1 MLQTIRD
8 RAQGW
13 LAWIIVGLLII
24 PFALWGIQEYLGND
38 AEVSVARVDGTDIS
52 QREFQNAYEQQRE
65 RVRAMLGADAKSLD
79 EAKIKQGVLDGLIR
93 NEVLRQ
99 ATDTLALRVGNAQ
112 LAHEIQS
119 IPDFQKDGQFSK
131 QQFTELLRRQGL
143 NAERFEALVK
153 ASLLSDQL
161 NAAVTGTAITTR
173 HELDEAIRLKN
184 QQREIGYF
192 IVPWQNFKQDVKV
205 DDAAIVRHYEQ
216 NRERFVTPEQVSI
229 EYLELSAQDLA
240 KGIQPDEQALRKL
253 YEELR
258 ANFSVGEQR
267 RVSHILFTLPPNA
280 DDKTITAA
288 KDKAEGA
295 LKRLRAGEPFAKLAK
310 EYSQDMATAQK
321 GGDLGF
327 VEPGMLDPLVEAA
340 LSAVKPGEPG
350 ELVQGS
356 SGFHIVKVTELKPAR
371 VKTFDEVRAELEA
384 EYRQRTAQQQ
394 FFEKAEPLANLVYE
408 NPDTLEIAARELGL
422 KIRRS
427 DLFSRAGDSGI
438 SADPKVVGA
447 AFSADVLERGYN
459 SEPIEIGAN
468 HLVVLRVKEHKPAAP
483 RALADVKQ
491 EIGEELRTQAA
502 QDRARALGETLQ
514 KRLSEGA
521 DPQALAKEHAL
532 QWVKTDFIGRAD
544 NAVAEP
550 AVVDVAFA
558 LGKPQGAAAKTV
570 PVVGGKRLA
579 SGDYAV
585 IAVFGVKDGSP
596 AALESSA
603 RLALQRQLQR
613 GRADSEYQG
622 FVDKLK
628 SQTKIVVYQDK
639 L

>member
-38 AEVSVARVDGTDIS
+38 VEISVARVDGTDIS

-79 EAKIKQGVLDGLIR
+79 EAKIKQAVLDGLIR

-99 ATDTLALRVGNAQ
+99 ATDTLALRVGNEQ
-112 LAHEIQS
+112 LAREIQS

-143 NAERFEALVK
+143 NAERFEALVR

-205 DDAAIVRHYEQ
+205 DDAAITRHYEQ
-216 NRERFVTPEQVSI
+216 NRERFVTPEQASI

-310 EYSQDMATAQK
+310 EYSQDTATAQK

-327 VEPGMLDPLVEAA
+327 VEPGMLDPMVESA

-350 ELVQGS
+350 ELVQGT
-356 SGFHIVKVTELKPAR
+356 SGFHIVKVTEVKPAR

-422 KIRRS
+422 KVQRS
-427 DLFSRAGDSGI
+427 ELFSRAGGSGI

-468 HLVVLRVKEHKPAAP
+468 HLVVLRVKEHKPVAP

-491 EIGEELRTQAA
+491 EIGEKLRTQAA

-514 KRLSEGA
+514 KRLSVGA

-532 QWVKTDFIGRAD
+532 QWVKTDFIGRTD
-544 NAVAEP
+544 SAVAEP

-558 LGKPQGAAAKTV
+558 LGRPQGAAKTV

>member
-112 LAHEIQS
+112 LAREIQS

-622 FVDKLK
+622 FIDKLK

>member
-38 AEVSVARVDGTDIS
+38 AEISVARVDGTDIS

-79 EAKIKQGVLDGLIR
+79 EAKIKQAVLDGLIR

-99 ATDTLALRVGNAQ
+99 ATDTLALRVGNEQ
-112 LAHEIQS
+112 LAREIQS
-119 IPDFQKDGQFSK
+119 IPDFQRDGQFSK

-143 NAERFEALVK
+143 NAERFEALVR
-153 ASLLSDQL
+153 ASLLSDQI

-184 QQREIGYF
+184 QRREIGYF
-192 IVPWQNFKQDVKV
+192 IVLWQNFKQDVKV
-205 DDAAIVRHYEQ
+205 DDAAIARHYEQ
-216 NRERFVTPEQVSI
+216 NRERFVTPEQASI

-240 KGIQPDEQALRKL
+240 KGTQPDEQALRKL

-310 EYSQDMATAQK
+310 EYSQDTATAQK

-327 VEPGMLDPLVEAA
+327 VEPGMLDPMVEAA

-350 ELVQGS
+350 ELVQGA
-356 SGFHIVKVTELKPAR
+356 SGFHIVKVTEVKPAR

-422 KIRRS
+422 KIQRS
-427 DLFSRAGDSGI
+427 DLFSRAGGSGI

-502 QDRARALGETLQ
+502 QDQARALGETLQ

-532 QWVKTDFIGRAD
+532 QWVKTDFIGRTD
-544 NAVAEP
+544 GAVAEP

-570 PVVGGKRLA
+570 PVVGGKRLE

>member
-1 MLQTIRD
+1 M
-8 RAQGW
+8 
-13 LAWIIVGLLII
+13 
-24 PFALWGIQEYLGND
+24 
-38 AEVSVARVDGTDIS
+38 
-52 QREFQNAYEQQRE
+52 
-65 RVRAMLGADAKSLD
+65 
-79 EAKIKQGVLDGLIR
+79 
-93 NEVLRQ
+93 
-99 ATDTLALRVGNAQ
+99 
-112 LAHEIQS
+112 
-119 IPDFQKDGQFSK
+119 
-131 QQFTELLRRQGL
+131 
-143 NAERFEALVK
+143 
-153 ASLLSDQL
+153 
-161 NAAVTGTAITTR
+161 
-173 HELDEAIRLKN
+173 
-184 QQREIGYF
+184 
-192 IVPWQNFKQDVKV
+192 
-205 DDAAIVRHYEQ
+205 
-216 NRERFVTPEQVSI
+216 
-229 EYLELSAQDLA
+229 
-240 KGIQPDEQALRKL
+240 
-253 YEELR
+253 
-258 ANFSVGEQR
+258 
-267 RVSHILFTLPPNA
+267 
-280 DDKTITAA
+280 
-288 KDKAEGA
+288 
-295 LKRLRAGEPFAKLAK
+295 
-310 EYSQDMATAQK
+310 
-321 GGDLGF
+321 
-327 VEPGMLDPLVEAA
+327 VESA

-350 ELVQGS
+350 ELVQGA
-356 SGFHIVKVTELKPAR
+356 SGFHIVKVTEVKPAR

-422 KIRRS
+422 KTQRS
-427 DLFSRAGDSGI
+427 DLFSRAGRSGI

-502 QDRARALGETLQ
+502 QDQARAQGETLQ

-532 QWVKTDFIGRAD
+532 QWVKTDFIGRTD

-596 AALESSA
+596 AALESGA

-613 GRADSEYQG
+613 GRADSEYQN
-622 FVDKLK
+622 FVDELK
-628 SQTKIVVYQDK
+628 SQTKIVVHQDK